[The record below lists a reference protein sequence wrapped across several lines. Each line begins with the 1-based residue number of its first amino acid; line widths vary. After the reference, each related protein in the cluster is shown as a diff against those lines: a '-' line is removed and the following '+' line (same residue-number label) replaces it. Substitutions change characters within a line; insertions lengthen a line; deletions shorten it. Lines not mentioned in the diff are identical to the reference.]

1 MPMCQHGQVRS
12 VVVAVTL
19 LLMALSPTAL
29 QAKACT
35 IESSACYPWRI
46 ETLEKSTTLL
56 EIVPNNA
63 RTGVIYRV
71 CLCPPAEKV
80 DLIFDFQSSRVK
92 IGTVETKSGSTIC
105 RDFRI
110 ATARKSRL
118 LLNRPEGAKGVING
132 CYVTQ

>member
-1 MPMCQHGQVRS
+1 MFAGKGCLG
-12 VVVAVTL
+12 AVFGAAGL
-19 LLMALSPTAL
+19 AGIGLFSNPAA
-29 QAKACT
+29 AACT

-46 ETLEKSTTLL
+46 EASEQATTLL

-63 RTGVIYRV
+63 PTGVIYRV
-71 CLCPPAEKV
+71 CLCPPAAKV
-80 DLIFDFQSSRVK
+80 DLVFDFSSRQVTV
-92 IGTVETKSGSTIC
+92 GSVETKSGSTIC

-118 LLNRPEGAKGVING
+118 VLARPKGAAGAIDG